1 MKTDKK
7 IIKYSQL
14 PTIRKK
20 ARLKNKVIVLTTG
33 CYDILHLG
41 HLIHFDYNRF
51 AVESLPE
58 KTLGFQPR
66 EAYCKSKGDIL
77 VVSVGND
84 KTVKA
89 LKGPNRPINNELFRA
104 RILAGLAEVDFVIIS
119 QEFGIMDHNKIVE
132 LLRPDVYVVPG
143 TDSMLEEKRKLIKKI
158 GSKFITCRRL
168 PPAHLKGGISTTQ
181 IGKKITDEKS

>member
-14 PTIRKK
+14 KTIRNEANKK
-20 ARLKNKVIVLTTG
+20 KKIIVLTTG
-33 CYDILHLG
+33 CYDLLHLG
-41 HLIHFDYNRF
+41 HLIHFD
-51 AVESLPE
+51 
-58 KTLGFQPR
+58 
-66 EAYCKSKGDIL
+66 YCKSKGDIL

-104 RILAGLAEVDFVIIS
+104 RILAGLAEVDFVVIS
-119 QEFGIMDHNKIVE
+119 QEFGKMDHNKIVE
-132 LLRPDVYVVPG
+132 LLRPNVYVVPSS
-143 TDSMLEEKRKLIKKI
+143 DSMLEEKRKLIKKI

-168 PPAHLKGGISTTQ
+168 PPAHLKGGISTTL
-181 IGKKITDEKS
+181 IEKKIADEKS